1 MRKVLFATCAIAVWL
16 VVLASPGAAQTLPS
30 VVLSETIRDA
40 PGTIHVGA
48 VVNVD
53 ADRIGGSCTVT
64 VTGENNQSVHPNSD
78 IIVSSAN
85 EVTVADVERAAGTV
99 TTPADGALLLGDTI
113 TVRVRLGE
121 DGVFSGGLLEV
132 DFVCT
137 PPPPPPTVVPQ
148 SVPPSATA
156 STLPNVTVAAEV
168 DERPTAGAT
177 LPRTGSSNTGEL
189 VAGIAT
195 LLVGLGLLAKAASTR
210 RA

>member
-1 MRKVLFATCAIAVWL
+1 M
-16 VVLASPGAAQTLPS
+16 
-30 VVLSETIRDA
+30 
-40 PGTIHVGA
+40 
-48 VVNVD
+48 
-53 ADRIGGSCTVT
+53 
-64 VTGENNQSVHPNSD
+64 
-78 IIVSSAN
+78 
-85 EVTVADVERAAGTV
+85 
-99 TTPADGALLLGDTI
+99 
-113 TVRVRLGE
+113 RLGE

-132 DFVCT
+132 DFACT

-156 STLPNVTVAAEV
+156 STLPNVPVAAEV